1 MVAITRLFLDPQTT
15 TLLQADQLV
24 AIENRVEIGFQ
35 IARSGTL
42 MMAPMVQYLMKIR
55 STAPLA
61 ADDSAPGS
69 SPPLRFALTGD
80 RIALRGKRS
89 SPGDNSSS
97 WPSYPPPPMPC
108 GRRRSVHRRW
118 LPVGRLPHAK
128 ALYHVAV
135 SRVSH
140 AW

>member
-55 STAPLA
+55 SIALLA
-61 ADDSAPGS
+61 ADDSASGS

-80 RIALRGKRS
+80 RIALQGKRS
-89 SPGDNSSS
+89 SPGDNSGN
-97 WPSYPPPPMPC
+97 WPPYPPMPC
-108 GRRRSVHRRW
+108 GQRRSVHRRW
-118 LPVGRLPHAK
+118 LPVGRLPCAK
-128 ALYHVAV
+128 VLDHVVV

-140 AW
+140 AR